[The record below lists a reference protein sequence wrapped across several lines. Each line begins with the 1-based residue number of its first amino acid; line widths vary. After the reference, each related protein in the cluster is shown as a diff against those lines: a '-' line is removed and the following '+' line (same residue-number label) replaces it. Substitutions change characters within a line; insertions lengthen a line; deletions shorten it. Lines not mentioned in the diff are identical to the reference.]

1 MATRSFPKDLLRK
14 ILCGK
19 TPGKVH
25 DQITDNGRWSI
36 HHKMIFKAKDGLHY
50 QTHYSVG
57 ATEYQD
63 ETPFEY
69 APVQIECEQVEQ
81 VEKTVLVWEPVK

>member
-1 MATRSFPKDLLRK
+1 MATRSFPKDLLRE
-14 ILCGK
+14 ILWDE

-25 DQITDNGRWSI
+25 DQIIDTGRWSI
-36 HHKMIFKAKDGLHY
+36 HHEMIFKAEDGLHY

-57 ATEYQD
+57 ATEHQD

-69 APVQIECEQVEQ
+69 DPSEIECEQVEQ